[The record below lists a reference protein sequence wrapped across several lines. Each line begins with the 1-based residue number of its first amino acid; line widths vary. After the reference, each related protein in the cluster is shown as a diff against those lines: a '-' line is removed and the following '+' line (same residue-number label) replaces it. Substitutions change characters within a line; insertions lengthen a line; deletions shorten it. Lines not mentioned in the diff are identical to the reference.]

1 MTPILKLLLSSTTL
15 AVCIY
20 GFNVF
25 GFSLWPMLFSALSIF
40 IFVSLFFPK
49 LNTAVV
55 GIARIMGIISLIA
68 LVLLLLAA
76 TIGGSFHMS
85 ESNQIIAIALAL
97 MAFFGC
103 AFFLIKSTNVN
114 K

>member
-1 MTPILKLLLSSTTL
+1 MTHILKLLLSVTTF
-15 AVCIY
+15 AVCMY
-20 GFNVF
+20 GVKVF

-49 LNTAVV
+49 LNTAAVA
-55 GIARIMGIISLIA
+55 IAGIMGILSLLA
-68 LVLLLLAA
+68 FVLLLVAS

-103 AFFLIKSTNVN
+103 AFFLIKSRSVSA
-114 K
+114 